1 MKIKSLSTAFSLGL
15 ILAAVPFAAADDLTG
30 QGTVLCSA
38 VQVTV
43 CGIDGEC
50 DSGLPW
56 EWDVPQ
62 FVIIDL
68 TKKTISTTEASGE
81 NRSSPLR
88 HVERANGVIIVQG
101 VENGRAFSAV
111 LNEEFGDGAF
121 SVALDGVTVS
131 AFAACTPVP
140 NR

>member
-1 MKIKSLSTAFSLGL
+1 MKIKLIPAAFGLVL
-15 ILAAVPFAAADDLTG
+15 ILAAVPFVAADNLAG
-30 QGTVLCSA
+30 ENMVLCSA

-62 FVIIDL
+62 FVVIDL
-68 TKKTISTTEASGE
+68 NKKTISTTEASGE
-81 NRSSPLR
+81 NRSSPLH
-88 HVERANGVIIVQG
+88 HVQRDNGVIIVQG
-101 VENGRAFSAV
+101 VENSRAFSAV

-131 AFAACTPVP
+131 AFAACTPVQK
-140 NR
+140 R